1 MMTNEEKKKEAKRR
15 YSEGYSIPEIA
26 LDLEI
31 NENTLRSWKRRG
43 EWRVSASKKVVQKKE
58 QRKATTKTLKKMLKE
73 DSENLMQNNFL
84 TSKQKLFCAYYC
96 NCFNA
101 TQAYQKAYGCSR
113 KTAGTAGYNLLKKL
127 EIQKVIEEI
136 QQTKLATAL
145 AKEEHVS
152 IAQHK
157 QEEAVEQRIEQTE
170 SAPGTMG
177 VGLIQNMP
185 RPDKN
190 GPHRV
195 LFEKN
200 KKKIYATQSVCA
212 ICGHPVDFSLRYPHP
227 MSPCIDHVIPVTKGG
242 HPSDIENLQLA
253 HLTCNRQKSDKIVKN
268 DTTPPQEEQKIS
280 NRVLPQS
287 VDWRTF

>member
-1 MMTNEEKKKEAKRR
+1 MTNEEKKKEAKRR

-26 LDLEI
+26 VELEI

-43 EWRVSASKKVVQKKE
+43 EWKVSASKKVVQKKE
-58 QRKATTKTLKKMLKE
+58 ARKKSAKTLKKILDDE
-73 DSENLMQNNFL
+73 SESLMQNKFL

-145 AKEEHVS
+145 AKEDHVS

-177 VGLIQNMP
+177 VALIQNMP

-242 HPSDIENLQLA
+242 HPSDIDNLQLA
-253 HLTCNRQKSDKIVKN
+253 HLICNRQKSDKIVKN